1 MEKERERLKD
11 VYAKWRAEDLMKA
24 VTVDKADYEPISI
37 EVMTMELQKRNVK
50 NEDINNFQQRYL
62 EDEETLS
69 TSGKLYCPNCH
80 SLNIRKERRL
90 WYLLLVPVIGYFLL
104 PKYQC
109 LECGLNF
116 KK

>member
-1 MEKERERLKD
+1 MEKEKERLKD
-11 VYAKWRAEDLMKA
+11 VYATWRAEGLIKA
-24 VTVDKADYEPISI
+24 VTVDKANYEPILI

-50 NEDINNFQQRYL
+50 NGDINNFQQRYL